1 MRDYISKDNK
11 MIQKNRL
18 RGWLTNWVIYVVSFI
33 PRKATT
39 HYDLVIVRTDALGD
53 YVIWHDSLSAYKK
66 QFVGKRVLLI
76 CADLVCPLAEQEPFF
91 SDVLSFSR
99 GRFGHNLR
107 YCIKIIWSIKKIS
120 ADNVLYPIWQRHPSG
135 DAFVVSIK
143 SPRKVGML
151 SHSKRIST
159 KFFDRHYTELVYFF
173 SSESEIKAVEY
184 FTQKAVLPNYK
195 YGYNV
200 FELKP
205 HHQELEQD
213 YVVIAFSASTESKSW
228 ELEKYAQVIDAI
240 PPRYKVVLTGA
251 GQNDELKAE
260 RLVQFT
266 SDKSRVF
273 NLVNKTSVVDLVSLI
288 THSELVIGNDSAAVH
303 IAAATRVKSICVLLG
318 AHFGRFLP
326 YPEDLPF
333 KDYLPITIYSQMPCY
348 GCNYNCIF
356 ENQTPYECIKNI
368 SAGAVIKEMMKILE

>member
-1 MRDYISKDNK
+1 MIS
-11 MIQKNRL
+11 INRL
-18 RGWLTNWVIYVVSFI
+18 RGWLINWVLYVASNI
-33 PRKATT
+33 PRRTTT

-53 YVIWHDSLSAYKK
+53 YVIWHDSLSAYQK
-66 QFVGKRVLLI
+66 QFMGKKVLLI

-91 SDVLSFSR
+91 TDIISFSR
-99 GRFGHNLR
+99 GRFGRNLS
-107 YCIKIIWSIKKIS
+107 YCIKTMWSVKRIS
-120 ADNVLYPIWQRHPSG
+120 ADNVLYSIWQRHPSG
-135 DAFVVSIK
+135 DAFVASIK
-143 SPRKVGML
+143 SPRKVGMMAN
-151 SHSKRIST
+151 SKRIST
-159 KFFDRHYTELVYFF
+159 MFFDHHYTELISFN
-173 SSESEIKAVEY
+173 SSKSEIKAVEY
-184 FTQKAVLPNYK
+184 FTQKAVLPSYK
-195 YGYNV
+195 YGYNL
-200 FELKP
+200 FELKV

-240 PPRYKVVLTGA
+240 PPRYMVVLTGS
-251 GQNDELKAE
+251 GPSDELKAE
-260 RLVQFT
+260 RLVQIT

-273 NLVNKTSVVDLVSLI
+273 NLVNKTSVVDFVSLI

-356 ENQTPYECIKNI
+356 ENQTPYECIKKI
-368 SAGAVIKEMMKILE
+368 SAGAVIKEMMKILER